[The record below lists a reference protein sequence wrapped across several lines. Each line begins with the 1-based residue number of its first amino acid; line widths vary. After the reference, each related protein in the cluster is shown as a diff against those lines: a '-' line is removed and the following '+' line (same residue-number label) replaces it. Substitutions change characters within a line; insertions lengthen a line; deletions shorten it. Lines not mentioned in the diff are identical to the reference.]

1 MPASQPGNQSGA
13 LLASSASRRARGGR
27 GALLSLSP
35 TLRPDDVWYSSRYRK
50 EEEERYV
57 RTIRVSEGL
66 RFEPAKNQVTH
77 RSSDEFL

>member
-1 MPASQPGNQSGA
+1 MPASRATSLVHFWRRRQAGG
-13 LLASSASRRARGGR
+13 RARGGR

-57 RTIRVSEGL
+57 RTL
-66 RFEPAKNQVTH
+66 RFEPAKNQFTH

>member
-13 LLASSASRRARGGR
+13 LLASSASQRARGGR

-57 RTIRVSEGL
+57 RTL
-66 RFEPAKNQVTH
+66 RFEPAKNQFTH

>member
-13 LLASSASRRARGGR
+13 LLASSASQRARGGR
-27 GALLSLSP
+27 GALLS
-35 TLRPDDVWYSSRYRK
+35 PDDVWYSSRYRK

-57 RTIRVSEGL
+57 RTLRVSEGL